1 MNSSRVSERNVEVK
15 EEQSLRII
23 CIKNTFERQDI
34 LDLNFTTD
42 NDEISLD
49 LNKNLAETHFA
60 IFYTRKK
67 CLKFFIFSS
76 SL

>member
-1 MNSSRVSERNVEVK
+1 MNSFRVSERNVEVK

-49 LNKNLAETHFA
+49 LNKNLAEL
-60 IFYTRKK
+60 ILQY
-67 CLKFFIFSS
+67 FILAKSV
-76 SL
+76 